1 MSGAPYAI
9 GVDFGG
15 TKIEAILLDAG
26 GRERWRERV
35 ASPRGDYD
43 AALQAIVGL
52 VARGK
57 QAAGGAPCT
66 VGVGAPGNVTQR
78 GVMKN
83 GNSTHLNNRPL
94 PHDLEQLLHQPVRV
108 TNDANCLA

>member
-9 GVDFGG
+9 GVDLGG
-15 TKIEAILLDAG
+15 TKIEAILLDAA

-43 AALQAIVGL
+43 AALQAIAAL
-52 VARGK
+52 VARAK
-57 QAAGGAPCT
+57 QAAGGVPCT
-66 VGVGAPGNVTQR
+66 IGVGGPGNVTQR

-83 GNSTHLNNRPL
+83 CNSTHLNNRPL
-94 PHDLEQLLHQPVRV
+94 PHDLEMLL
-108 TNDANCLA
+108 